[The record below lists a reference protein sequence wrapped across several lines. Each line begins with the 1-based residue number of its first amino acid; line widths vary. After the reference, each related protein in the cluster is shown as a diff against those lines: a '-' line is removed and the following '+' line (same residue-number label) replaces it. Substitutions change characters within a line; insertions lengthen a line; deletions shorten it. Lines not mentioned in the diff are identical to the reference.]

1 MTQSVLDQIGGE
13 DALRD
18 LVEHFYDLVETLPEG
33 RQILSLHLQ
42 NHGLAHTRVEQFNFL
57 SGFMGGQQYY
67 MEKHRHMNVKEIH
80 AHVPIHPEDAENW
93 LKIMDK
99 TLSDLN
105 HAGSHIDRLRATLRR
120 VAMILVNNGEV
131 QGA

>member
-1 MTQSVLDQIGGE
+1 
-13 DALRD
+13 
-18 LVEHFYDLVETLPEG
+18 
-33 RQILSLHLQ
+33 
-42 NHGLAHTRVEQFNFL
+42 
-57 SGFMGGQQYY
+57 
-67 MEKHRHMNVKEIH
+67 MNVKEIH